1 MNFIAFRDTI
11 LRLEKLVNLIV
22 VTSSRE
28 FELFFST
35 RNTEKEELLN
45 KLG

>member
-22 VTSSRE
+22 VTSSRIV
-28 FELFFST
+28 FQH
-35 RNTEKEELLN
+35 EKYG
-45 KLG
+45 KGGATQ